1 MKRNNNVDKEIYQ
14 APTVKESIKVAMS
27 ESPLEEFQL
36 ELMQTLSQ
44 FDKWKEANPDK
55 SYDDFLR
62 EVGLDRVEL
71 SSGGLSRESLLEML
85 KNEYP
90 KEFNRYKNLSTKE
103 LKELLNNLDTSGVPF
118 KKGGDVKKKEVPEP
132 MSINIKP
139 LPKRFAS
146 EDPVEEFEID
156 LIQELMMKEF
166 EEFKKK
172 NPDFKGTYKDFM
184 NLTKRTSPLNELILS
199 SAMQKLSDR
208 TSGIGGLMT
217 DGSLADTVRLAELS
231 PEESQLVSK
240 KMGRRR

>member
-1 MKRNNNVDKEIYQ
+1 
-14 APTVKESIKVAMS
+14 
-27 ESPLEEFQL
+27 
-36 ELMQTLSQ
+36 
-44 FDKWKEANPDK
+44 
-55 SYDDFLR
+55 
-62 EVGLDRVEL
+62 
-71 SSGGLSRESLLEML
+71 ML

-118 KKGGDVKKKEVPEP
+118 KKGGTLKKEVPEP

-172 NPDFKGTYKDFM
+172 N
-184 NLTKRTSPLNELILS
+184 LI
-199 SAMQKLSDR
+199 
-208 TSGIGGLMT
+208 
-217 DGSLADTVRLAELS
+217 
-231 PEESQLVSK
+231 SK
-240 KMGRRR
+240 VLIKIL

>member
-1 MKRNNNVDKEIYQ
+1 
-14 APTVKESIKVAMS
+14 
-27 ESPLEEFQL
+27 
-36 ELMQTLSQ
+36 
-44 FDKWKEANPDK
+44 
-55 SYDDFLR
+55 
-62 EVGLDRVEL
+62 
-71 SSGGLSRESLLEML
+71 ML

-90 KEFNRYKNLSTKE
+90 KEFNLYKKLSTKK

-208 TSGIGGLMT
+208 TSGIGGMMT
-217 DGSLADTVRLAELS
+217 DGSLAGAVRLAELS

>member
-71 SSGGLSRESLLEML
+71 SSGGLTKESLLAML

-90 KEFNRYKNLSTKE
+90 KEYDRLKAGKLSQEE
-103 LKELLNNLDTSGVPF
+103 LSKILKDLDTDGVPF
-118 KKGGDVKKKEVPEP
+118 SNGGKV
-132 MSINIKP
+132 
-139 LPKRFAS
+139 
-146 EDPVEEFEID
+146 
-156 LIQELMMKEF
+156 
-166 EEFKKK
+166 
-172 NPDFKGTYKDFM
+172 
-184 NLTKRTSPLNELILS
+184 
-199 SAMQKLSDR
+199 
-208 TSGIGGLMT
+208 
-217 DGSLADTVRLAELS
+217 
-231 PEESQLVSK
+231 
-240 KMGRRR
+240 